1 MQEYHMVSF
10 PKNSKLNEAILF
22 GAGLT
27 VGYILVSGGIKL
39 LDKFTGGFIP
49 DEFTQSRYANSYYG
63 GETFNTLAPTG
74 DGENYYI

>member
-1 MQEYHMVSF
+1 MVSF

-39 LDKFTGGFIP
+39 LDKFTGGIVP
-49 DEFTQSRYANSYYG
+49 DEFTQSRVAYYG
-63 GETFNTLAPTG
+63 GETFNTLNPTG